1 MKVRSSVLHN
11 VRCCSQAIFG
21 SSLRSHLSDSLA
33 AELGRYTATSIVQLD
48 APRTPVL
55 AEPERQI
62 DASISRDGCR
72 MANGGA
78 SGIFRKQDNSPGDTE
93 MTHANAKQRALDAVA
108 ALPEDATFED
118 AMERLYFLAKVEKG
132 LAQADAGELIPH
144 DEVEA
149 RFASDAP

>member
-1 MKVRSSVLHN
+1 
-11 VRCCSQAIFG
+11 
-21 SSLRSHLSDSLA
+21 
-33 AELGRYTATSIVQLD
+33 
-48 APRTPVL
+48 
-55 AEPERQI
+55 
-62 DASISRDGCR
+62 

-108 ALPEDATFED
+108 TLPEDATFED

>member
-1 MKVRSSVLHN
+1 MARAPSRCIPPSHN
-11 VRCCSQAIFG
+11 F
-21 SSLRSHLSDSLA
+21 
-33 AELGRYTATSIVQLD
+33 YTATSIVQLD

-62 DASISRDGCR
+62 YASISRDGCR
-72 MANGGA
+72 MATGGA

-108 ALPEDATFED
+108 TLPEDATFED

-132 LAQADAGELIPH
+132 LAPADAGELIPH